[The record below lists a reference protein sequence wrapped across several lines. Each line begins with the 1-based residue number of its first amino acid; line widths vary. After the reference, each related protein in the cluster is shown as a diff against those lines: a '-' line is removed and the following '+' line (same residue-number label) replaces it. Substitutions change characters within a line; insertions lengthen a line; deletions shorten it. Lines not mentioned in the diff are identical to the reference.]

1 MVMEMTKTAA
11 MRPSSFDELE
21 VAAAGTALRAAT
33 VNALEA
39 DSANVRS
46 VEMVCVA
53 MNVSVIRLCAELLR
67 ETTRKMEAAR
77 RRTKRRRKM
86 SNGGRRPAFLFM
98 YIQFRRKNKLFN
110 KNLPNIK
117 RKN

>member
-1 MVMEMTKTAA
+1 MWEWYYEHYEPTLSFSPRRSITSKTTRMKMNQTTRPTRMVMKMTKTAA
-11 MRPSSFDELE
+11 MRPSSFNELE

-53 MNVSVIRLCAELLR
+53 MNVKLCDP
-67 ETTRKMEAAR
+67 TMC
-77 RRTKRRRKM
+77 RTMPRDDKEDGP
-86 SNGGRRPAFLFM
+86 SEEEED
-98 YIQFRRKNKLFN
+98 
-110 KNLPNIK
+110 
-117 RKN
+117 